1 MGMIKTTFSIAVMAC
16 FALMPSLSYAQ
27 VMALPTTIPLTEKQV
42 KRLENGKPIVSVKKH
57 YGQNGKTAKIYS
69 MIIIDAPPEQI
80 WTVLT
85 DCQRAPDYV
94 PGLKSCEILERSPDG
109 RWEIRRHVN
118 NSKLLPKITSE
129 FRNDFTYPHKV
140 AFTRTGGDLITNQGE
155 WLLSPI
161 EGTAKTLVTYNCTLA
176 AKTVIPDSMIRKSIR
191 KKTPKVLRALDKEVM
206 ADLES
211 ARLANM
217 ATP

>member
-1 MGMIKTTFSIAVMAC
+1 MAC
-16 FALMPSLSYAQ
+16 FVLMPSLSYAQ
-27 VMALPTTIPLTEKQV
+27 VMALPTNTPLNEKQI
-42 KRLENGKPIVSVKKH
+42 KQLENGKPIVSVKKH
-57 YGQNGKTAKIYS
+57 RDENGKTAKVYS

-80 WTVLT
+80 WAVLT

-109 RWEIRRHVN
+109 TWEIRRHVN

-140 AFTRTGGDLITNQGE
+140 TFTRTGGDLTRNQGE

-176 AKTVIPDSMIRKSIR
+176 AKTVIPDSMVRKSIR
-191 KKTPKVLRALDKEVM
+191 KKIPKVMRALDKEVM